1 MAPRM
6 AAHPQHGSGARVQS
20 NEAPAHGSGAE
31 LRTTAVNN
39 GAQARKNNDHGTLD
53 QEHHLLHERCE
64 EHESARVLGG
74 WVDRQARGE
83 EH

>member
-1 MAPRM
+1 MASV
-6 AAHPQHGSGARVQS
+6 HGS
-20 NEAPAHGSGAE
+20 APATQEEAE

-39 GAQARKNNDHGTLD
+39 GAQARKNNDHGTLN

-74 WVDRQARGE
+74 WVDREAG
-83 EH
+83 

>member
-1 MAPRM
+1 MTAHRNM
-6 AAHPQHGSGARVQS
+6 VAEQWCRATKHPQ
-20 NEAPAHGSGAE
+20 HGSGAE

-74 WVDRQARGE
+74 WVDRHARGE